1 MVRVPIRTSDSEQYG
16 RKRFCDYVLDDDGNE
31 FLETKYGGRI
41 LVMRYEE
48 FEKEIQEARKTG

>member
-16 RKRFCDYVLDDDGNE
+16 RKRFCDYVLDDGNE

-41 LVMRYEE
+41 LMMRYEE